1 MKKKFLSFILAICLI
16 LPCAFALTA
25 CGGDDE
31 PKTLAGRT
39 IQCSDLYDEFNF
51 NNNLF
56 LSFDE
61 DGPNKTIYYQKEI
74 TYNELLEMTLGT
86 EAFSYPNNSTPTT
99 LEEAK
104 VSFKQMIKGM
114 FCTISVNPWVHFSED
129 LTKADLYYSAE
140 AMANGT
146 SAKTFDV
153 EYVDAGC
160 DEYIL
165 KSEGEEVMRFTSID
179 SGNDKFLTRQA
190 GMYAHPDDF
199 MVKWKPLRM
208 NECATEVTLTAY
220 GGSGDTITKRLDEV
234 FSDEQTVHVSP
245 LYTVM
250 K

>member
-16 LPCAFALTA
+16 IPCAFMMTA
-25 CGGDDE
+25 CGKDE

-39 IQCSDLYDEFNF
+39 IQCSDLYTEFNF
-51 NNNLF
+51 NNDLY
-56 LSFDE
+56 LSYNEGGLGGTD
-61 DGPNKTIYYQKEI
+61 YQKKI

-104 VSFKQMIKGM
+104 VSFQQMIKGM
-114 FCTISVNPWVHFSED
+114 FCTISVNPWVHFSDD

-153 EYVDAGC
+153 EYIDAGC

-179 SGNDKFLTRQA
+179 SDNDKFLTHYE
-190 GMYAHPDDF
+190 GDAHPDNF
-199 MVKWKPLRM
+199 VVNWKYLRM
-208 NECATEVTLTAY
+208 NTCATEVTLEEYPNT
-220 GGSGDTITKRLDEV
+220 GNTITKRLDEV
-234 FSDEQTVHVSP
+234 FGNEQSVHVEP

>member
-16 LPCAFALTA
+16 IPCVFALTA

-39 IQCSDLYDEFNF
+39 IQCSDLYDEFNL

-56 LSFDE
+56 LSYNE
-61 DGPNKTIYYQKEI
+61 GGLGGTNYQKEI

-86 EAFSYPNNSTPTT
+86 EAFPFSNDVTT
-99 LEEAK
+99 LDEGK
-104 VSFKQMIKGM
+104 VLFQQMIKDM
-114 FCTISVNPWVHFSED
+114 FCTMSVNPWIHFSDD
-129 LTKADLYYSAE
+129 LTKAELYYTTDSI
-140 AMANGT
+140 
-146 SAKTFDV
+146 AKTFDV
-153 EYVDAGC
+153 EYIDAGC

-165 KSEGEEVMRFTSID
+165 KSEGEEVMRLKSID
-179 SGNDKFLTRQA
+179 SDNDKFLTQQA

-199 MVKWKPLRM
+199 VVRWKPLKM
-208 NECATEVTLTAY
+208 NICETEVTLTDITDP
-220 GGSGDTITKRLDEV
+220 SNTITKRLDEV
-234 FSDEQTVHVSP
+234 FDKDQTVHVEL

>member
-1 MKKKFLSFILAICLI
+1 MKKKILSFILAICLI

-39 IQCSDLYDEFNF
+39 IQCSDLYSEFSF
-51 NNNLF
+51 SNNLF
-56 LSFDE
+56 LIYDE
-61 DGPNKTIYYQKEI
+61 GGYYQKEI
-74 TYNELLEMTLGT
+74 TYNQLLEMTLGT
-86 EAFSYPNNSTPTT
+86 EAFPFSNDATT

-104 VSFKQMIKGM
+104 VSFQQMLKSM
-114 FCTISVNPWVHFSED
+114 FCTMSVNPWVHFSED
-129 LTKADLYYSAE
+129 LTKADIYYSAE

-153 EYVDAGC
+153 EYIDAGC

-165 KSEGEEVMRFTSID
+165 KSEGEEVIRFKSID
-179 SGNDKFLTRQA
+179 SDNNKFLTQYE
-190 GMYAHPDDF
+190 GDAHPDNF
-199 MVKWKPLRM
+199 VVTYKTLSM
-208 NECATEVTLTAY
+208 NICETEVTLTAY
-220 GGSGDTITKRLDEV
+220 GNSSDTITKRLDEV
-234 FSDEQTVHVSP
+234 FGDDQTVVVMP